1 MTDKFKNY
9 VDNIQENDIK
19 SLIISPL
26 IVLVI
31 AQILSIF
38 LEMASFFITTFTSRI
53 MYNPTDYD
61 TLISGTSFPSLV
73 VYTLLLLAI
82 IFLVKQNSNIKFSE
96 IGVNGEKGIEYFCY
110 GSLIGAF
117 IVMIIFYLLYFSN
130 SILFEI
136 NKNIV
141 YTDIF
146 RIFLIFF
153 IIALADQ
160 ILVRNYLLTFFTK
173 MMGIRN
179 SVILIST
186 LLFLICFSVAKW
198 FKIPDI
204 ETVIYL
210 INIFLSYTLFSLIYY
225 FYGNMWLLVG
235 LSAFNNFFQVV
246 VFGSRLDTV
255 YAINPLIKLKIIEK
269 YSLLNG
275 GNYGFEAGIYY
286 TTLYLA
292 GILFMIYKITSEK
305 QTEEDIW
312 LNY

>member
-9 VDNIQENDIK
+9 VDNIQENNIK
-19 SLIISPL
+19 SLIISPI

-173 MMGIRN
+173 MMGIKN

-286 TTLYLA
+286 TTLYLS

-305 QTEEDIW
+305 QAEEDIW
-312 LNY
+312 LN

>member
-31 AQILSIF
+31 TQILSIF

-61 TLISGTSFPSLV
+61 ILISGTSFPSLV

-82 IFLVKQNSNIKFSE
+82 IFLVKQNSSIKFSE

-141 YTDIF
+141 YTDIL

-235 LSAFNNFFQVV
+235 LSAFNNFFQTV

-286 TTLYLA
+286 TTLYLS

-305 QTEEDIW
+305 QIEEDIW
-312 LNY
+312 LN

>member
-153 IIALADQ
+153 ILALADQ

-255 YAINPLIKLKIIEK
+255 YAINPLIKLRIIEK

-286 TTLYLA
+286 TTLYLS

-312 LNY
+312 LN

>member
-1 MTDKFKNY
+1 MTDIFKNY
-9 VDNIQENDIK
+9 VDNIQENNIK

-96 IGVNGEKGIEYFCY
+96 IGVNGGKGIEYFCY

-153 IIALADQ
+153 ILALADQ

-255 YAINPLIKLKIIEK
+255 YAINPLIKLRIIEK

-312 LNY
+312 LN

>member
-153 IIALADQ
+153 ILALADQ

-235 LSAFNNFFQVV
+235 LSTFNNFFQVV

-312 LNY
+312 LN

>member
-82 IFLVKQNSNIKFSE
+82 IFLVKQNSSIKFSE

-235 LSAFNNFFQVV
+235 LSAFNNFFQTV

-286 TTLYLA
+286 TTLYLS
-292 GILFMIYKITSEK
+292 GILFMIYKITSKK

-312 LNY
+312 LN

>member
-73 VYTLLLLAI
+73 VYTLLLFAI

-153 IIALADQ
+153 ILALADQ

-255 YAINPLIKLKIIEK
+255 YAINPLIKLRIVEK

-312 LNY
+312 LN

>member
-235 LSAFNNFFQVV
+235 LSAFNNFFQTV

-255 YAINPLIKLKIIEK
+255 YAINPLIKLRIIEK

-312 LNY
+312 LN

>member
-73 VYTLLLLAI
+73 VYTLLLLTI

-173 MMGIRN
+173 MMGIKN
-179 SVILIST
+179 SIIST
-186 LLFLICFSVAKW
+186 SFISVLIFLIAKG
-198 FKIPDI
+198 FKILDI
-204 ETVIYL
+204 KTL
-210 INIFLSYTLFSLIYY
+210 IFFLNIFLGYILYSLIYY
-225 FYGNMWLLVG
+225 FYGNMWLVVG
-235 LSAFNNFFQVV
+235 ISTLNNFFQTM
-246 VFGSRLDTV
+246 VFGSKLDIL
-255 YAINPLIKLKIIEK
+255 YAINPLFKLRIIENTII
-269 YSLLNG
+269 LNG
-275 GNYGFEAGIYY
+275 GNYGFEGGIFY
-286 TTLYLA
+286 TILYLT
-292 GILFMIYKITSEK
+292 GVLFMLYKINSEK
-305 QTEEDIW
+305 VAERNIK
-312 LNY
+312 LN

>member
-117 IVMIIFYLLYFSN
+117 IVMIIFYLLYFSK

-173 MMGIRN
+173 MMGIKN

-186 LLFLICFSVAKW
+186 ILFLICFSVAKW

-235 LSAFNNFFQVV
+235 LSAFNNFFQTV

>member
-235 LSAFNNFFQVV
+235 LSAFNNFFQTV

-305 QTEEDIW
+305 QIEEDIW
-312 LNY
+312 LN

>member
-31 AQILSIF
+31 TQILSIF

-117 IVMIIFYLLYFSN
+117 IVIIIFYLLYFSN

-141 YTDIF
+141 YTDIL

-153 IIALADQ
+153 ILALADQ

-255 YAINPLIKLKIIEK
+255 YAINPLIKLRIIEK

-312 LNY
+312 LN

>member
-9 VDNIQENDIK
+9 VDNIQENNIK
-19 SLIISPL
+19 SLIISPI

-38 LEMASFFITTFTSRI
+38 LEMASFFITTFTSKL

-82 IFLVKQNSNIKFSE
+82 IFLVKQNSSIKFSE

-173 MMGIRN
+173 MMGIKN

-305 QTEEDIW
+305 QIEEDIW
-312 LNY
+312 LN

>member
-96 IGVNGEKGIEYFCY
+96 FGVNGEKGIEYFCY

-153 IIALADQ
+153 ILALADQ

-179 SVILIST
+179 SVILISA

-305 QTEEDIW
+305 QIEEDIW
-312 LNY
+312 LN

>member
-255 YAINPLIKLKIIEK
+255 YAINPLIKLKIVEK

-312 LNY
+312 LN

>member
-141 YTDIF
+141 YTDIL

-173 MMGIRN
+173 MMGIKN

-186 LLFLICFSVAKW
+186 ILFLICFSVAKW

-235 LSAFNNFFQVV
+235 LSAFNNFFQTV

-312 LNY
+312 LN

>member
-117 IVMIIFYLLYFSN
+117 IVIIIFYLLYFSN

-235 LSAFNNFFQVV
+235 LSAFNNFFQTV

-312 LNY
+312 LN

>member
-1 MTDKFKNY
+1 MTDKCKNY
-9 VDNIQENDIK
+9 VDNIQENNIK

-61 TLISGTSFPSLV
+61 TLISGTSSPSLV

-82 IFLVKQNSNIKFSE
+82 IFLVKQNSSIKFSE

-141 YTDIF
+141 YTDIL

-153 IIALADQ
+153 ILALADQ

-286 TTLYLA
+286 TTLYLS

-312 LNY
+312 LN

>member
-141 YTDIF
+141 YTDIL

-153 IIALADQ
+153 ILALADQ

-312 LNY
+312 LN

>member
-186 LLFLICFSVAKW
+186 LLFLICFLVAKW

-312 LNY
+312 LN

>member
-19 SLIISPL
+19 SLIISPI

-31 AQILSIF
+31 TQILSIF
-38 LEMASFFITTFTSRI
+38 LEMASFFITTFTSKI

-82 IFLVKQNSNIKFSE
+82 IFLVKQNSSIKFSE

-141 YTDIF
+141 YTDIL

-286 TTLYLA
+286 TTLYLS

-312 LNY
+312 LN

>member
-31 AQILSIF
+31 TQILSIF

-53 MYNPTDYD
+53 MYNPTNYD

-82 IFLVKQNSNIKFSE
+82 IFLVKQNSSIKFSE

-141 YTDIF
+141 YTDIL

-153 IIALADQ
+153 IIALANQ

-235 LSAFNNFFQVV
+235 LSAFNNFFQVM

-255 YAINPLIKLKIIEK
+255 YAINPLIKLRIIEK

-275 GNYGFEAGIYY
+275 GNYGFEASIYY
-286 TTLYLA
+286 TTLYLS

-312 LNY
+312 LN

>member
-117 IVMIIFYLLYFSN
+117 IVMIIFYLLYFSK

-153 IIALADQ
+153 ILALADQ

-210 INIFLSYTLFSLIYY
+210 INILLSYTLFSLIYY

-255 YAINPLIKLKIIEK
+255 YAINPLIKLRIVEK

-286 TTLYLA
+286 TTLYLS

-312 LNY
+312 LN

>member
-173 MMGIRN
+173 MMGIKN

-186 LLFLICFSVAKW
+186 ILFLICFSVAKW

-312 LNY
+312 LN

>member
-9 VDNIQENDIK
+9 VDNIQENNIK
-19 SLIISPL
+19 SLIISP
-26 IVLVI
+26 IMVLVI

-82 IFLVKQNSNIKFSE
+82 IFLVKQNSSIKFSE

-141 YTDIF
+141 YTDIL

-235 LSAFNNFFQVV
+235 LSAFNNFFQTV

-312 LNY
+312 LN

>member
-82 IFLVKQNSNIKFSE
+82 IFLVKQNSSIKFSE

-117 IVMIIFYLLYFSN
+117 IVMIIFYLLYFSK

-173 MMGIRN
+173 MMGIKN

-186 LLFLICFSVAKW
+186 ILFLICFSVAKW

-235 LSAFNNFFQVV
+235 LSAFNNFFQIV

-312 LNY
+312 LN

>member
-9 VDNIQENDIK
+9 VDNIQENNIK

-82 IFLVKQNSNIKFSE
+82 IFLVKQNSNIKFNE

-117 IVMIIFYLLYFSN
+117 IVIIIFYLLYFSN

-153 IIALADQ
+153 ILALADQ

-286 TTLYLA
+286 TTLYLS

-312 LNY
+312 LN

>member
-38 LEMASFFITTFTSRI
+38 LEMASFFITTFTSKI

-160 ILVRNYLLTFFTK
+160 ILARNYLLTFFTK
-173 MMGIRN
+173 MMGIKN

-235 LSAFNNFFQVV
+235 LSAFNNFFQTV

-312 LNY
+312 LN

>member
-153 IIALADQ
+153 ILALADQ

-235 LSAFNNFFQVV
+235 LSAFNNFFQTV

-305 QTEEDIW
+305 KTEEDIW
-312 LNY
+312 LN

>member
-9 VDNIQENDIK
+9 VDNIQENNIK

-82 IFLVKQNSNIKFSE
+82 IFLVKQNSSIKFSE

-255 YAINPLIKLKIIEK
+255 YAINPLIKLRIIEK

-286 TTLYLA
+286 TTLYLF

-312 LNY
+312 LN

>member
-38 LEMASFFITTFTSRI
+38 LEMASFFITTFTSKI

-82 IFLVKQNSNIKFSE
+82 IFLVKQNSSIKFSE

-141 YTDIF
+141 YTDIL

-173 MMGIRN
+173 MMGIKN

-186 LLFLICFSVAKW
+186 ILFLICFSVAKW

-235 LSAFNNFFQVV
+235 LSAFNNFFQTV

-312 LNY
+312 LN

>member
-9 VDNIQENDIK
+9 VDNIQENNIK
-19 SLIISPL
+19 SLLTSPL
-26 IVLVI
+26 IVLV
-31 AQILSIF
+31 AVQILSIF

-136 NKNIV
+136 NKNVV
-141 YTDIF
+141 YTDIL

-286 TTLYLA
+286 TTLYLS

-305 QTEEDIW
+305 QIEKDTW
-312 LNY
+312 LN

>member
-235 LSAFNNFFQVV
+235 LSAFNNFFQTV

-312 LNY
+312 LN

>member
-173 MMGIRN
+173 MMGIKN

-286 TTLYLA
+286 TTLYLS

>member
-9 VDNIQENDIK
+9 VDNIQENNIK

-153 IIALADQ
+153 ILALADQ

-286 TTLYLA
+286 TTLYLS

-312 LNY
+312 LN

>member
-31 AQILSIF
+31 TQILSIF

-82 IFLVKQNSNIKFSE
+82 IFLVKQNSSIKFSE

-255 YAINPLIKLKIIEK
+255 YAINPLIKLRIIEK

-286 TTLYLA
+286 TTLYLS
-292 GILFMIYKITSEK
+292 GILFMIYKITSKK

-312 LNY
+312 LN

>member
-173 MMGIRN
+173 MMGIKN
-179 SVILIST
+179 SVILTST

-235 LSAFNNFFQVV
+235 LSAFNNFFQTV

-255 YAINPLIKLKIIEK
+255 YAINPLIKLRIIEK

-286 TTLYLA
+286 TTLYLS

-312 LNY
+312 LN

>member
-9 VDNIQENDIK
+9 VDNIQENNIK
-19 SLIISPL
+19 SLIISP
-26 IVLVI
+26 IMVLVI

-82 IFLVKQNSNIKFSE
+82 IFLVKQNSSIKFSE

-235 LSAFNNFFQVV
+235 LSAFNNFFQTV

-255 YAINPLIKLKIIEK
+255 YAINPLIKLRIIEK

-312 LNY
+312 LN